1 MHQIYLGFSGE
12 AGRLKTAEAVTH
24 IVLATITQLKQGVNE
39 TRITPIMKD
48 SHELGDTSPEEFRKQ
63 LHELADWIA
72 DFRENLE
79 NIRVA
84 PDGKPGAVLTNLPA
98 EPPEAGEPFEKI
110 LSDVDRFIV
119 PGMVHWAHPMFLA
132 YFGWTTTAAGI
143 LGEILTSPLNVNAMT
158 WRTSPAA
165 TELETLVVDWIR
177 QWVHL
182 PQEFGGVVYD
192 TASVGVMHAL
202 AVAREE
208 ATRTTK
214 ESPASRSV
222 RKRGLVAAGAPVF
235 RIYASEQAHSSAEK
249 AAIALGLG
257 EENVQRVPTDNAF
270 CMDPNALSEMI
281 ACDVRD
287 GLKPLAVIAT
297 VGTTSTAS
305 VDPVPEIARICRQF
319 KLWLHIDGAYGAGF
333 AILPER
339 QSVSAG
345 WSEAD
350 SIVVNPHKSL
360 FVPLDFSV
368 LYVRDIERLRR
379 VFTLVPEYL
388 RGDTLEPQK
397 NYMDYG
403 IQLGRRFRALK
414 AWFIFRSFGREG
426 IATRLREH
434 IRLAKLFAN
443 WLKEDNR
450 FELAA
455 PVSLGIVCFRFIG
468 AAAPSPRSGGRTQA
482 RTGSVDRAGTTARG
496 RAGSSDRIDRKNS
509 EIVEKINA
517 SGRAYLTQ
525 TKLREQTVMRIGI
538 GNVLT
543 TQEHLRKAWELIQE
557 TADAIGT

>member
-1 MHQIYLGFSGE
+1 MRGNMQDRREDHCV
-12 AGRLKTAEAVTH
+12 RL
-24 IVLATITQLKQGVNE
+24 
-39 TRITPIMKD
+39 
-48 SHELGDTSPEEFRKQ
+48 SELGDTPPEEFRKQ

-72 DFRENLE
+72 DFRENLRTL
-79 NIRVA
+79 RVA
-84 PDGKPGAVLTNLPA
+84 PNDKPGAILAALPA
-98 EPPEAGEPFEKI
+98 APPEGGEPFEKI
-110 LSDVDRFIV
+110 LGDVDQLIV
-119 PGMVHWAHPMFLA
+119 PGMVHWSHPMFLG
-132 YFGWTTTAAGI
+132 YFGWTTTAPAI
-143 LGEILTSPLNVNAMT
+143 LGEIITAPLSVNAMT
-158 WRTSPAA
+158 WRTCPAA

-177 QWVHL
+177 QWMHL

-208 ATRTTK
+208 AAPST
-214 ESPASRSV
+214 
-222 RKRGLVAAGAPVF
+222 RKRGLVGTGAPVF

-257 EENVQRVPTDNAF
+257 EENVQRVPTDAQF
-270 CMDPNALSEMI
+270 CMDPSVLREMI
-281 ACDVRD
+281 MGDVRENFR
-287 GLKPLAVIAT
+287 PLAVIAT

-305 VDPVPEIARICRQF
+305 VDPVPEIARVCREN
-319 KLWLHIDGAYGAGF
+319 KMWLHIDGAYGAGF
-333 AILPER
+333 AILPANNALT
-339 QSVSAG
+339 SG

-368 LYVRDIERLRR
+368 LYVRGLERLRR

-388 RGDTLEPQK
+388 RGDTVEAQK

-414 AWFIFRSFGREG
+414 AWVIFRSFGREG
-426 IATRLREH
+426 MAGRLREFV
-434 IRLAKLFAN
+434 RLANVLAEWIKS
-443 WLKEDNR
+443 DDR

-455 PVSLGIVCFRFIG
+455 PVSMGVVCFRFV
-468 AAAPSPRSGGRTQA
+468 GGDK
-482 RTGSVDRAGTTARG
+482 SK
-496 RAGSSDRIDRKNS
+496 IDQLNS

-525 TKLREQTVMRIGI
+525 TRLQGGTVMRIGL

-543 TQEHLRKAWELIQE
+543 TEDHLRKAWEMIQQ
-557 TADAIGT
+557 TASGV